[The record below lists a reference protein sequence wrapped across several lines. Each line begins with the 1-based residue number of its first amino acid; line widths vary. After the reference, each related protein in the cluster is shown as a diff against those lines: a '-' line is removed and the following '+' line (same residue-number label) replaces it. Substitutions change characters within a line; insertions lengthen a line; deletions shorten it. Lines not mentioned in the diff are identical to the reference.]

1 MDYPGIAN
9 NPVKLGDGDYFVLGD
24 NRNHSEDSRY
34 EIVGVVKKEEIIGKA
49 FLRLFPTTK
58 WL

>member
-1 MDYPGIAN
+1 M
-9 NPVKLGDGDYFVLGD
+9 GD

-34 EIVGVVKKEEIIGKA
+34 GIVGVVKKEEIIGKA